1 MVLSVLQTRSNI
13 NRVAPKNPPEHRF
26 RELVRKYDDM
36 YELSRHIIHAREC
49 LKVTADTFQLIEELR
64 GGLRYHTHGGSSTTG
79 GRRPIQILRFY
90 ASFLT
95 NIEKRAESFERRL
108 QNETQLVKFS

>member
-1 MVLSVLQTRSNI
+1 MLQTRSNI
-13 NRVAPKNPPEHRF
+13 NRVAPKSPPQQRF
-26 RELVRKYDDM
+26 RELVKKYEDM

-49 LKVTADTFQLIEELR
+49 LQVTANTFQLIEEFR
-64 GGLRYHTHGGSSTTG
+64 DKYQIQAMSSEIG
-79 GRRPIQILRFY
+79 GRRPFQILRFY

-108 QNETQLVKFS
+108 QNETQLVIIPKY

>member
-1 MVLSVLQTRSNI
+1 M
-13 NRVAPKNPPEHRF
+13 APKNPPEHRF

-49 LKVTADTFQLIEELR
+49 LKVTADTFQVIEEFRVRFGYPL
-64 GGLRYHTHGGSSTTG
+64 STIG

-90 ASFLT
+90 ALFLT
-95 NIEKRAESFERRL
+95 NIEKRAESFEKRL
-108 QNETQLVKFS
+108 QNEIQLVIFS